1 MTINLSS
8 RPFLLT
14 IAGVDRTSELASIT
28 LSQPST
34 LERRDAPTTGSI
46 TLTFNPLRY
55 NEFITIGDP
64 VTAANWAVESAVVF
78 QTANES
84 GTLVNYFTGF
94 ILKEPSPP
102 NIGFNEGILQIDVGD
117 ILAYQ
122 SQRTADSDV
131 SGVTIGTN
139 TDRDE
144 IVVRVLENAG
154 ITSHSIP
161 SLGYPFNTPIQKTGG
176 SPIKFAGDLVG
187 ADRHVLYCNASG
199 TVIASPIDLAASP
212 IASLTIGSDEASFDP
227 VDGSSIPTV
236 TELTIAGVVQEPDSV
251 DYPILVITQQE
262 EEYGVG
268 GTGGFTSSRRT
279 ILTVGRNTLNIT
291 SENYLVEVEEIGY
304 AYPVLQFGTN
314 GFEAVMVVS
323 PLIAN
328 NIKEVI
334 TTFDSQNRLSS
345 TTTRKYSRQINNI
358 VGGSSPIG
366 TAASPFFEIERT
378 IVDYVYHPDG
388 YPSNIITTV
397 YTGVIPT
404 SGTLAT
410 LYSLSRETIQY
421 SPNLP
426 YWSQIKFVETFGTNF
441 DGVSGSIARSITC
454 NGVTYSAFTTGND
467 RLPSNFVG
475 ATRTPK
481 TANDGST
488 RPPAITYSEK
498 AKTKNKE
505 VTATVN
511 AIPLGGVPSKEKR
524 QPLLV
529 DWLTSN
535 AHALE
540 YGQLEIVLINGRKQ
554 CRFMVT
560 ALTDALL
567 NLRPRCR
574 IDIIFNGIL
583 YRCLADAI
591 AFSQDLT
598 KRSIGF
604 MCDVI
609 STSPAATPSTVY
621 KPMMV
626 TNSIRCL
633 AQASPA
639 TVAISANIN
648 FDVIF
653 AKCEPATAAI
663 DIGVNVSATIT
674 AQCEPA
680 TAIISS
686 TFTP

>member
-1 MTINLSS
+1 MAINLSS
-8 RPFLLT
+8 RNFSLT
-14 IAGVDRTSELASIT
+14 IAGVTRTNELSSIT
-28 LSQPST
+28 ISQPST
-34 LERRDAPTTGSI
+34 LERRDAPRAGSI

-64 VTAANWAVESAVVF
+64 VTAANWAVGAAVVF
-78 QTANES
+78 QTANDS
-84 GTLVNYFTGF
+84 GTLVNWFTGF

-102 NIGFNEGILQIDVGD
+102 NIGFNEGTLQIDVGD

-131 SGVTIGTN
+131 SGVMIGTN
-139 TDRDE
+139 TDRDD
-144 IVVRVLENAG
+144 IVIRVLQDAG
-154 ITSHSIP
+154 ISSYSIP
-161 SLGYPFNTPIQKTGG
+161 SLNYPFNTPIQKTGG
-176 SPIKFAGDLVG
+176 SPVRFAGDLVG

-199 TVIASPIDLAASP
+199 TVIAAPIDIAATA
-212 IASLTIGSDEASFDP
+212 IATLTIGQDEASFDP

-236 TELTIAGVVQEPDSV
+236 TELTIAGVVQEPDNG
-251 DYPILVITQQE
+251 DYPILVITTQE

-334 TTFDSQNRLSS
+334 TAFDSQKRLSS

-358 VGGSSPIG
+358 VGGAAPIG

-378 IVDYVYHPDG
+378 IIDYVYHPDG

-488 RPPAITYSEK
+488 RPPSITYSEA

-511 AIPLGGVPSKEKR
+511 AIPLGGIPSKEKR

-529 DWLTSN
+529 DWLTSD

-621 KPMMV
+621 RPV
-626 TNSIRCL
+626 TVANSIQCI

-639 TVAISANIN
+639 TAAISANIA

-653 AKCEPATAAI
+653 AQCEPATAAI
-663 DIGVNVSATIT
+663 DIGINISATIT